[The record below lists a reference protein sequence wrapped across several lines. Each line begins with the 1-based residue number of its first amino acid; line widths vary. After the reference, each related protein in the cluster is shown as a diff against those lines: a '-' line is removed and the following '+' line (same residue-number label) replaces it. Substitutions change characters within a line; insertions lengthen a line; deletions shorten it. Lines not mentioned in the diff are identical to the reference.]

1 MLTFWL
7 TVLLPRAITTLLWDR
22 SQEDGEGYLLKHRR
36 RTGLIFSQ
44 WGDPQRG
51 PHLRQSKAA
60 WVKPCKPLGH
70 TSPFPVSGL
79 RFFQKS
85 LPRVLT

>member
-7 TVLLPRAITTLLWDR
+7 TKLLPIAVTSLLQDR
-22 SQEDGEGYLLKHRR
+22 SQEDGEGYLLKHRS

-51 PHLRQSKAA
+51 SHLKQSKAA
-60 WVKPCKPLGH
+60 WVKPRKPQGH
-70 TSPFPVSGL
+70 TSPFFVSGL
-79 RFFQKS
+79 RFLQKS
-85 LPRVLT
+85 LPGVLT

>member
-7 TVLLPRAITTLLWDR
+7 TVLLPRAVTTLLWDR

-60 WVKPCKPLGH
+60 WVKPRKPLGN
-70 TSPFPVSGL
+70 TSPFSCFWAQIFSEV
-79 RFFQKS
+79 F
-85 LPRVLT
+85 T